1 MPHPSD
7 APERED
13 LARCTNEERRAST
26 RRPAN
31 VRVRCVPFKTADSP
45 PIWTAQVH
53 DVSLLGIGLIL
64 PYPPGHGTLIEI
76 ELTRKSGTFVRK
88 VLARVVHQERES
100 SKTYVVGC
108 AFVTELEDRD
118 LAAFQAGAVRPSG
131 PDCRRWMRFSCN
143 VETVCTTCETAP
155 GECRSGRILN
165 ISAGGIGLL
174 LRCQFSEGTL
184 LHLELPPEMNLA
196 NSKILVRVVRVIEH
210 GDGNW
215 FHGCEFAERLH
226 EDDLRALLR

>member
-1 MPHPSD
+1 MPHPTD
-7 APERED
+7 LPERED
-13 LARCTNEERRAST
+13 STRCTNEERRASR

-31 VRVRCVPFKTADSP
+31 VRVRCMPFKTGDSP
-45 PIWTAQVH
+45 PIWTAQVR
-53 DVSLLGIGLIL
+53 DVSRLGIGLIL
-64 PYPPGHGTLIEI
+64 PHPAGPGTLIEI
-76 ELTRKSGTFVRK
+76 ELTQKSGALVRN

-118 LAAFQAGAVRPSG
+118 LGAFQAGAVRPSG
-131 PDCRRWMRFSCN
+131 PDCRRWTRFPCN

-155 GECRSGRILN
+155 GERRSGRILN

-184 LHLELPPEMNLA
+184 LHFELPPEMNLA
-196 NSKILVRVVRVIEH
+196 HSKILVRVVRVLEH
-210 GDGNW
+210 GEGNW
-215 FHGCEFAERLH
+215 FLGCEFAERLH
-226 EDDLRALLR
+226 EDDLQALLR